1 MVPDYEGIDQKIND
15 MIHRFNRG
23 IDVREDFKEIYALLG
38 VVRVSVL
45 LAYEKDPSSRL
56 IVPEFVVEDEMAEDG
71 SITLFESSSEYGE
84 FMEFVY
90 PKPDGN
96 EAAVKW
102 YLAKR
107 ISKSLLDEERYQ
119 RAADKLFLI
128 QSVKNLRRML
138 DFARNHDPLSGI
150 PNGMGI
156 RRLYKEALKENPEV
170 DYAVLYINLQN
181 FKYFNERLGSRG
193 GDEVIIQY
201 SRRLTLLVAPDE
213 GVCRLGGDNF
223 LMFVRPEN
231 LDGLINKLSSFT
243 VTLS

>member
-1 MVPDYEGIDQKIND
+1 MKLYHTGREEIRNPDIRRGRKNADFGQGFYLSPDRDFSYRWAGADAVINEYELDEGGLL
-15 MIHRFNRG
+15 IHRFNRG
-23 IDVREDFKEIYALLG
+23 IDVREDLKEIYALLG

-71 SITLFESSSEYGE
+71 SLTLFESSSEYGE

-181 FKYFNERLGSRG
+181 FKYFN
-193 GDEVIIQY
+193 
-201 SRRLTLLVAPDE
+201 
-213 GVCRLGGDNF
+213 
-223 LMFVRPEN
+223 
-231 LDGLINKLSSFT
+231 
-243 VTLS
+243 